1 MKRIIKLSA
10 AALLLMMMSACG
22 NKGKDVL
29 AIKKAELEK
38 IKTQREELDNKISKL
53 QAEINKLDTAAA
65 ASKTTLVSLSVINNS
80 SFRHYI
86 DLRGNIDAEDI
97 SYISPRM
104 GPAQVK
110 AVYVKQG
117 QEVRKG
123 QLLLK
128 LEDAIIRQQI
138 VAARQQLQGIKTQ
151 LTYARTLYDRQ
162 KNLWDQGIGTEVQLL
177 TSKTNVESLENQLT
191 ASGEQIKVA
200 EEQMRT
206 TFVNS
211 DVDGIADIVNIRV
224 GEIFSGM
231 GATGPQ
237 IKIVNIHNPKVVVN
251 IPENYVSR
259 LHKGS
264 IVEVSVPDMGKQFI
278 SEISLISQSIETTQR
293 GFIAE
298 IKLPGNAGLKPNQ
311 NAVVRILDYS
321 VDSALVIPV
330 NVVQS
335 DETGKYVFV
344 AQTSG
349 NKMQA
354 KRQAVV
360 LGEIYRDSVEIKS
373 GLAAGWQL
381 VTSGYQNIYEGQI
394 LTSQH

>member
-231 GATGPQ
+231 GTTGPQ

>member
-1 MKRIIKLSA
+1 
-10 AALLLMMMSACG
+10 
-22 NKGKDVL
+22 
-29 AIKKAELEK
+29 
-38 IKTQREELDNKISKL
+38 
-53 QAEINKLDTAAA
+53 
-65 ASKTTLVSLSVINNS
+65 
-80 SFRHYI
+80 
-86 DLRGNIDAEDI
+86 
-97 SYISPRM
+97 M

-128 LEDAIIRQQI
+128 LEDAIIRQQV

-151 LTYARTLYDRQ
+151 LAYARTLYDRQ

-177 TSKTNVESLENQLT
+177 NSKTNVESLENQLT

-373 GLAAGWQL
+373 GLAAGWKL
-381 VTSGYQNIYEGQI
+381 VTSGYQNIYEGQM
-394 LTSQH
+394 LTSQR

>member
-1 MKRIIKLSA
+1 MKKIIKISS

-65 ASKTTLVSLSVINNS
+65 ASKTTLVSLSVINS
-80 SFRHYI
+80 AAFRHYI

-128 LEDAIIRQQI
+128 LEDAIIRQQV

-151 LTYARTLYDRQ
+151 LAYARTLYDRQ

-177 TSKTNVESLENQLT
+177 NSKTNVESLENQLT

-373 GLAAGWQL
+373 GLAAGWKL
-381 VTSGYQNIYEGQI
+381 VTSGYQNIYEGQM
-394 LTSQH
+394 LTSQR